1 MTEQHESSPPVKV
14 GATGTILNP
23 WYELPTR
30 VTLTRLDI
38 TNGIDEEPEITPPCR
53 VELVKHDLN
62 LYFRGNHVIL
72 VFTGNSL
79 TARYLINPIRYYFSY
94 RTFINYNLISP
105 HTDPI
110 NDTNFVEVDSIRFKV
125 ERIVRV
131 EHDRIENGEV
141 IEGFYHTG
149 QEEWLEVAV
158 DDLRQFLLILD
169 ETIYCALAFYL
180 TGCANPRYFLIE
192 FYKAVE
198 VIKNKFGNE
207 NNLLTS
213 LKPYGVTRNQ
223 YRDFRRI
230 CNDMKEAPLDIGRHA
245 PTPEAPLFSI
255 DLRNLLVESR
265 SREVLESTTVF
276 CRQVIDAYI
285 KYLRSLSA

>member
-1 MTEQHESSPPVKV
+1 MTEQHGSGPPVKV
-14 GATGTILNP
+14 GATRTILNP

-30 VTLTRLDI
+30 VTVIRPDV
-38 TNGIDEEPEITPPCR
+38 TNVFDEGPEITPPCR
-53 VELVKHDLN
+53 VELGRHDLN
-62 LYFRGNHVIL
+62 LYFKGNHV
-72 VFTGNSL
+72 VFVFKGNSL
-79 TARYLINPIRYYFSY
+79 KARYLVNPIRYYFSY
-94 RTFINYNLISP
+94 RTFINYNVIGP

-110 NDTNFVEVDSIRFKV
+110 NDTNFVEVDTIRFKV

-131 EHDRIENGEV
+131 ELDRIESGEA

-158 DDLRQFLLILD
+158 DDLRQFLLIHD
-169 ETIYCALAFYL
+169 ETLDYALAFYL
-180 TGCANPRYFLIE
+180 IGCDNPRYFLIE

-198 VIKNKFGNE
+198 VLKNKFGNE

-213 LKPYGVTRNQ
+213 LRPYGVTRNQ

-230 CNDMKEAPLDIGRHA
+230 CNDMREASLDIGRHA
-245 PTPEAPLFSI
+245 PTPGSPLFSI
-255 DLRNLLVESR
+255 DLRNLLVEPR
-265 SREVLESTTVF
+265 FREVLESTTVF

-285 KYLRSLSA
+285 KYLRCRAA